1 MEYGTEIVN
10 ISKIEDGFFIGD
22 KLCASNIDV
31 IIQFKISHIINTSG
45 IQILNQFETLG
56 VKYFT
61 LNWQENP
68 NQTLFDMKDEIQNK
82 IISFIDESL
91 TKGEGLLVHSVKGT
105 NRALI
110 VVVVYFMKKYSWSLK
125 KCLELLEIK
134 VKNGKIKKYFLKQLE
149 NYEKRIKRKMSKEWY
164 NLNSIKSD
172 EELMVRNTYLNSLLK
187 IQKKNY
193 MYKSGNIK
201 NYNYYKKKYNSKQHV
216 VWGNFNYD
224 NKNDLL
230 LKKNVKD
237 IDSHIRLKP
246 KKKCIK
252 EEKLLKED
260 NGNENIN
267 HSINTNLMQ
276 NISNNIV
283 NGNTDITEKNNMKNL
298 INLGLNMK
306 IVDKINQ
313 ISNNFN
319 NLTMPKQR
327 PNSAE
332 QKLQKN
338 DVNKNNSNNKGYK
351 GYDFDKLSN
360 YFDKLEK
367 KEKEKFAQNVQN
379 AENKNY
385 KKLILKNPNQYNKG
399 FKNNNFDNSKR
410 KRYSS
415 YDKNNNKKDII
426 NINRQYI
433 YPDKIINNSININMI
448 NYITNNSTQQMPSF
462 NKNNFFNKIDDSFS
476 MNNNNYDPYNF
487 FNKEGGNQ
495 MNPQQ
500 NYNKI
505 KNKIIQRNFENKMNN
520 SAINF
525 YNFNSMK
532 NKEGLNNN
540 YYNVMGQSFNF
551 NSNKDKNINKKV
563 SIFLKNNNN
572 NKNKNNID
580 INNHSF
586 IYKVNSNDMSFNK
599 SNSINLKRSSTPNNL
614 LPKRNYL
621 HNPNNENKEKRNQI
635 NYLDYSNIK
644 LDESN
649 IINNNNANDIS
660 FNNRSFILNPK
671 NIKNQCKYIS
681 ILKYILLKYSSG
693 IFRID

>member
-1 MEYGTEIVN
+1 MEYSTEIVN

-45 IQILNQFETLG
+45 IQILNQFESLG

-110 VVVVYFMKKYSWSLK
+110 IVVIYFMKKYSWSLK

-164 NLNSIKSD
+164 NLSCIKS
-172 EELMVRNTYLNSLLK
+172 EEEMMVRNTYLNSLLK
-187 IQKKNY
+187 IQKKNN
-193 MYKSGNIK
+193 MHKTGNIK
-201 NYNYYKKKYNSKQHV
+201 NYQYNYYKKKYNCKQHV
-216 VWGNFNYD
+216 SWGNINYD

-230 LKKNVKD
+230 LKKNIKD
-237 IDSHIRLKP
+237 IDSHMRLKP

-260 NGNENIN
+260 DENENTN
-267 HSINTNLMQ
+267 NYANTNIKQ
-276 NISNNIV
+276 YISNNIV
-283 NGNTDITEKNNMKNL
+283 NDNTDITEKNNMKNL

-319 NLTMPKQR
+319 NLNMPKQR

-332 QKLQKN
+332 QKIQKN
-338 DVNKNNSNNKGYK
+338 NINKNNNNTNNKR
-351 GYDFDKLSN
+351 YDFDKLSN

-367 KEKEKFAQNVQN
+367 KEKENIVQ
-379 AENKNY
+379 NKNY

-399 FKNNNFDNSKR
+399 FKQNNIDNSKR

-462 NKNNFFNKIDDSFS
+462 NKNNFFNKMDDSFNI
-476 MNNNNYDPYNF
+476 NNNIYEPYNLY
-487 FNKEGGNQ
+487 NSEEGFQ
-495 MNPQQ
+495 MNQHQ
-500 NYNKI
+500 NFNKI
-505 KNKIIQRNFENKMNN
+505 KNKIRQRNIENKMNN

-540 YYNVMGQSFNF
+540 YYNVMGQSFNI
-551 NSNKDKNINKKV
+551 NSNKDNNNNKKV
-563 SIFLKNNNN
+563 SIFLRNN
-572 NKNKNNID
+572 NKKQNNID

-586 IYKVNSNDMSFNK
+586 IYKVNNIDMSFNK
-599 SNSINLKRSSTPNNL
+599 PNPKNLKRSSTPNNL
-614 LPKRNYL
+614 LPKRNYQ
-621 HNPNNENKEKRNQI
+621 HNPNVNKEKRNQI
-635 NYLDYSNIK
+635 NYLNYSNMK

-649 IINNNNANDIS
+649 IINNNVNDIS
-660 FNNRSFILNPK
+660 FNNRSFILNQK
-671 NIKNQCKYIS
+671 NTNNQCKYIS
-681 ILKYILLKYSSG
+681 ILKFNLFKYSFR
-693 IFRID
+693 IFRIN

>member
-1 MEYGTEIVN
+1 MEYSTEIVN

-45 IQILNQFETLG
+45 IQILNQFESLG

-110 VVVVYFMKKYSWSLK
+110 IVVIYFMKKYSWSLK

-164 NLNSIKSD
+164 NLSCIKS
-172 EELMVRNTYLNSLLK
+172 EEEMMVRNTYLNSLLK
-187 IQKKNY
+187 IQKKNN
-193 MYKSGNIK
+193 MYKTGNIK
-201 NYNYYKKKYNSKQHV
+201 NYQYNYYKKKYNCKQHV
-216 VWGNFNYD
+216 SWGNINYD

-230 LKKNVKD
+230 LKKNIKD
-237 IDSHIRLKP
+237 IDSHMRLKP

-260 NGNENIN
+260 DENENTN
-267 HSINTNLMQ
+267 NYANTNIKQ
-276 NISNNIV
+276 YISNNIV
-283 NGNTDITEKNNMKNL
+283 NDNTDLTEKNNMKNL

-319 NLTMPKQR
+319 NLNMPKQR

-332 QKLQKN
+332 QKIQKN
-338 DVNKNNSNNKGYK
+338 NINKNNNNTNNKR
-351 GYDFDKLSN
+351 YDFDKLSN

-367 KEKEKFAQNVQN
+367 KEKENIVQ
-379 AENKNY
+379 NKNY

-399 FKNNNFDNSKR
+399 FKQNNIDNSKR

-415 YDKNNNKKDII
+415 YDKNNNKKD
-426 NINRQYI
+426 INRQYI

-462 NKNNFFNKIDDSFS
+462 NKNNFFNKMDDSFNI
-476 MNNNNYDPYNF
+476 NNNIYEPYNLY
-487 FNKEGGNQ
+487 NSEEGFQ
-495 MNPQQ
+495 MNQQQ
-500 NYNKI
+500 NFNKI
-505 KNKIIQRNFENKMNN
+505 KNKIRQRNIENKMNN

-540 YYNVMGQSFNF
+540 YYNVMGQSFNI
-551 NSNKDKNINKKV
+551 NSNKDNNNNKKV
-563 SIFLKNNNN
+563 SIFLRNN
-572 NKNKNNID
+572 NKKQNNID

-586 IYKVNSNDMSFNK
+586 IYKVNNIDMSFNK
-599 SNSINLKRSSTPNNL
+599 PNPKNLKRSSTPNNL
-614 LPKRNYL
+614 LPKRNYQ
-621 HNPNNENKEKRNQI
+621 NNSNVNKEKRNQI
-635 NYLDYSNIK
+635 NYLDYSNMK

-649 IINNNNANDIS
+649 IMNNNVNDIS
-660 FNNRSFILNPK
+660 FNNRSFILNQK
-671 NIKNQCKYIS
+671 NTKNQCKYIS
-681 ILKYILLKYSSG
+681 ILKFNLFKYSFR
-693 IFRID
+693 IFRIN

>member
-1 MEYGTEIVN
+1 MEYSTEIVN

-45 IQILNQFETLG
+45 IQILNQFESLG

-110 VVVVYFMKKYSWSLK
+110 IVVIYFMKKYSWSLK

-164 NLNSIKSD
+164 NLSCIKS
-172 EELMVRNTYLNSLLK
+172 EEEMMVRNTYLNSLLK
-187 IQKKNY
+187 IQKKNN
-193 MYKSGNIK
+193 MYKTGNIK
-201 NYNYYKKKYNSKQHV
+201 NYQYNYYKKKYNCKQHV
-216 VWGNFNYD
+216 SWGNINYD

-230 LKKNVKD
+230 LKKNIKD
-237 IDSHIRLKP
+237 INSHMRLKP

-260 NGNENIN
+260 DENENTN
-267 HSINTNLMQ
+267 NYANTNIKQ
-276 NISNNIV
+276 YISNNIV
-283 NGNTDITEKNNMKNL
+283 NDNTDLTEKNNMKNL

-319 NLTMPKQR
+319 NLNMPKQR

-332 QKLQKN
+332 QKIQKN
-338 DVNKNNSNNKGYK
+338 NINKNNNNNTNNKR
-351 GYDFDKLSN
+351 YDFDKLSN

-367 KEKEKFAQNVQN
+367 KEKENIVQ
-379 AENKNY
+379 NKNY

-399 FKNNNFDNSKR
+399 FKQNNIDNPKR

-462 NKNNFFNKIDDSFS
+462 NKNNFFNKMDDSFNI
-476 MNNNNYDPYNF
+476 NNNIYEPYNLY
-487 FNKEGGNQ
+487 NSEEGFQ
-495 MNPQQ
+495 MNQQQ
-500 NYNKI
+500 NFNKI
-505 KNKIIQRNFENKMNN
+505 KNKIRQRNIENKMNN

-540 YYNVMGQSFNF
+540 YYNVMGQSFNI
-551 NSNKDKNINKKV
+551 NSNKDNNNNKKV
-563 SIFLKNNNN
+563 SIFLRNN
-572 NKNKNNID
+572 NKKQNNID

-586 IYKVNSNDMSFNK
+586 IYKVNNIDMSFNK
-599 SNSINLKRSSTPNNL
+599 PNPKNLKRSSTPNNL
-614 LPKRNYL
+614 LPKRNYQ
-621 HNPNNENKEKRNQI
+621 NNSNVNKEKRNQI
-635 NYLDYSNIK
+635 NYLDYSNMK

-649 IINNNNANDIS
+649 IINNNVNDIS
-660 FNNRSFILNPK
+660 FNNRSFILNQK
-671 NIKNQCKYIS
+671 NTKNQCKYIS
-681 ILKYILLKYSSG
+681 ILKFNLFKYSFR
-693 IFRID
+693 IFRIN

>member
-1 MEYGTEIVN
+1 MEYSTEIVN

-45 IQILNQFETLG
+45 IQILNQFESLG

-91 TKGEGLLVHSVKGT
+91 TKGEGLLVHSGKGT

-110 VVVVYFMKKYSWSLK
+110 IVVIYFMKKYSWSLK

-164 NLNSIKSD
+164 NLSCIKS
-172 EELMVRNTYLNSLLK
+172 EEEMMVRNTYLNSLLK
-187 IQKKNY
+187 IQKKNN
-193 MYKSGNIK
+193 MYKTGNIK
-201 NYNYYKKKYNSKQHV
+201 NYQYNYYKKKYNCKQHV
-216 VWGNFNYD
+216 SWGNINYD

-230 LKKNVKD
+230 LKKNIKD
-237 IDSHIRLKP
+237 IDSHMRLKP

-260 NGNENIN
+260 NENENTN
-267 HSINTNLMQ
+267 NYANTNIKQ
-276 NISNNIV
+276 YINNNIV
-283 NGNTDITEKNNMKNL
+283 NDNTDITEKNNMKNL

-319 NLTMPKQR
+319 NLNMPKQR

-332 QKLQKN
+332 QKIQKN
-338 DVNKNNSNNKGYK
+338 NINKNNNNTNNKR
-351 GYDFDKLSN
+351 YDFDKLSN

-367 KEKEKFAQNVQN
+367 KEKENIVQ
-379 AENKNY
+379 NKNY

-399 FKNNNFDNSKR
+399 FKQNNIDNPKR

-462 NKNNFFNKIDDSFS
+462 NKNNFFNKMGDSFNI
-476 MNNNNYDPYNF
+476 NNNIYEPYNLY
-487 FNKEGGNQ
+487 NSEEGFQ
-495 MNPQQ
+495 MNQQQ
-500 NYNKI
+500 NFNKI
-505 KNKIIQRNFENKMNN
+505 KNKIRQRNIENKMNN

-540 YYNVMGQSFNF
+540 YYNVMGQSFNI
-551 NSNKDKNINKKV
+551 NSNKDNNNNKKV
-563 SIFLKNNNN
+563 SIFLRNN
-572 NKNKNNID
+572 NKKQNNVD

-586 IYKVNSNDMSFNK
+586 IYKINNIDMSFNK
-599 SNSINLKRSSTPNNL
+599 PNPKNLKRSSTPNNL
-614 LPKRNYL
+614 LPKRNYQ
-621 HNPNNENKEKRNQI
+621 NNSNVNKEKRNQI
-635 NYLDYSNIK
+635 NYLDYSNMK

-649 IINNNNANDIS
+649 IINNNINDIS
-660 FNNRSFILNPK
+660 FNNRSYILNQK
-671 NIKNQCKYIS
+671 NTNNQCKYIS
-681 ILKYILLKYSSG
+681 ILKFNLFKYSFR
-693 IFRID
+693 IFRIN

>member
-1 MEYGTEIVN
+1 MEYSTEIVN

-45 IQILNQFETLG
+45 IQILNQFESLG

-110 VVVVYFMKKYSWSLK
+110 IVVIYFMKKYSWSLK

-164 NLNSIKSD
+164 NLSCIKS
-172 EELMVRNTYLNSLLK
+172 EEEMMVRNTYLNSLLK
-187 IQKKNY
+187 IQKKNN
-193 MYKSGNIK
+193 MYKTGNIK
-201 NYNYYKKKYNSKQHV
+201 NYQYNYYKKKYNCKQHV
-216 VWGNFNYD
+216 SWGNINYD

-230 LKKNVKD
+230 LKKNIKD
-237 IDSHIRLKP
+237 IDSHMRLKP

-260 NGNENIN
+260 DENENTN
-267 HSINTNLMQ
+267 NYANTNIKQ
-276 NISNNIV
+276 YISNNIV
-283 NGNTDITEKNNMKNL
+283 NDNTDITEKNNMKNL

-319 NLTMPKQR
+319 NLNMPKQR

-332 QKLQKN
+332 QKIQKN
-338 DVNKNNSNNKGYK
+338 NINKNNNNTNNKR
-351 GYDFDKLSN
+351 YDFDKLSN

-367 KEKEKFAQNVQN
+367 KEKENIVQ
-379 AENKNY
+379 NKNY

-399 FKNNNFDNSKR
+399 FKQNNIDNSKR

-462 NKNNFFNKIDDSFS
+462 NKNNFFNKMDDSS
-476 MNNNNYDPYNF
+476 NINNNIYEPYNLY
-487 FNKEGGNQ
+487 NSEEGFQ
-495 MNPQQ
+495 MNQQQ
-500 NYNKI
+500 NFNKI
-505 KNKIIQRNFENKMNN
+505 KNKIRQRNIENKMNN

-540 YYNVMGQSFNF
+540 YYNVMGQSFNI
-551 NSNKDKNINKKV
+551 NSNKDNNNNKKV
-563 SIFLKNNNN
+563 SIFLRNN
-572 NKNKNNID
+572 NKKQNNID

-586 IYKVNSNDMSFNK
+586 IYKVNNIDMSFNK
-599 SNSINLKRSSTPNNL
+599 PNHKKLKRSSTPNNL
-614 LPKRNYL
+614 LPKRNYQN
-621 HNPNNENKEKRNQI
+621 NPNINKEKRNQI

-649 IINNNNANDIS
+649 IINNNVNDIS
-660 FNNRSFILNPK
+660 FNNRSFILNQK
-671 NIKNQCKYIS
+671 NTKNQCKYIS
-681 ILKYILLKYSSG
+681 ILKFNLFKYSFR
-693 IFRID
+693 IFRIN

>member
-1 MEYGTEIVN
+1 MEYSTEIVN

-45 IQILNQFETLG
+45 IQILNQFESLG

-110 VVVVYFMKKYSWSLK
+110 IVVIYFMKKYSWSLK

-164 NLNSIKSD
+164 NLSCIKS
-172 EELMVRNTYLNSLLK
+172 EEEMMVRNTYLNSLLK
-187 IQKKNY
+187 IQKKNN
-193 MYKSGNIK
+193 MYKTGNIK
-201 NYNYYKKKYNSKQHV
+201 NYQYNYYKKKYNCKQHLS
-216 VWGNFNYD
+216 WGNINYD

-230 LKKNVKD
+230 LKKNIKD
-237 IDSHIRLKP
+237 IDSHMRLKP

-260 NGNENIN
+260 DENENTN
-267 HSINTNLMQ
+267 NYANTNIKQ

-283 NGNTDITEKNNMKNL
+283 NDNTDLTEKNNMKNL

-319 NLTMPKQR
+319 NLNMPKQR

-332 QKLQKN
+332 QKIQKN
-338 DVNKNNSNNKGYK
+338 NINKNNNNTNNKR
-351 GYDFDKLSN
+351 YDFDKLSN

-367 KEKEKFAQNVQN
+367 KEKENIVQ
-379 AENKNY
+379 NKNY

-399 FKNNNFDNSKR
+399 FKQNNIDNSKR

-462 NKNNFFNKIDDSFS
+462 NKNNFFNKMDDSFNI
-476 MNNNNYDPYNF
+476 NNNIYEPYNLY
-487 FNKEGGNQ
+487 NSEEGFQ
-495 MNPQQ
+495 MNQQQ
-500 NYNKI
+500 NFNKI
-505 KNKIIQRNFENKMNN
+505 KNKIRQRNIENKMNN

-540 YYNVMGQSFNF
+540 YYNVMGQSFNI
-551 NSNKDKNINKKV
+551 NSNKDNNNNKKV
-563 SIFLKNNNN
+563 SIFLRNN
-572 NKNKNNID
+572 NKKQNNID

-586 IYKVNSNDMSFNK
+586 IYKVNNIDMSFNK
-599 SNSINLKRSSTPNNL
+599 PNPKNLKRSSTPNNL
-614 LPKRNYL
+614 LPKRNYQ
-621 HNPNNENKEKRNQI
+621 HNPKVNKEKRNQI
-635 NYLDYSNIK
+635 NYLDYSNMK

-649 IINNNNANDIS
+649 IMNNNVNDIS
-660 FNNRSFILNPK
+660 FNNRSYILNQK
-671 NIKNQCKYIS
+671 NTNNQCKYIS
-681 ILKYILLKYSSG
+681 ILKFNLFKYSFR
-693 IFRID
+693 IFRIN